1 MNFISDQSLGM
12 DEIKVLHNFL
22 SLPHKEA
29 TPMSITKAHGFLTA
43 VLSAPELIMPS
54 QWQSVLLGDEPN
66 FNTLDEAKH
75 LIELLCQFNN
85 QISRELRDDHP
96 FEPLLFTENRIV
108 PFKEASFELIGEW
121 CLGYLEGTKL
131 GPPFS
136 NEEEAMV
143 IIPFAHLA
151 GLVSFNDQKDK
162 DGNII
167 DDDTSLR
174 EKVRLDLPKLIKG
187 LFIAWQENR
196 KQNSVPNIFFDEFDD
211 FDFPEP
217 IRNDFKVGRNES
229 CLCGS
234 GKKYKRCC
242 LNKQKTMH

>member
-1 MNFISDQSLGM
+1 MNFISDQPLSM
-12 DEIKVLHNFL
+12 DEINSLHTFL
-22 SLPHKEA
+22 SLPHEEA
-29 TPMSITKAHGFLTA
+29 KPMSITKAHGFLTA
-43 VLSAPELIMPS
+43 VLSSPELIMPS
-54 QWQSVLLGDEPN
+54 QWQSALLGGQTN
-66 FNTLDEAKH
+66 FNTFDEAKKI
-75 LIELLCQFNN
+75 IELLSQFNN

-96 FEPLLFTENRIV
+96 FEPLLFTENRVV

-121 CLGYLEGTKL
+121 CQGYIEGTKL

-167 DDDTSLR
+167 DDDTTLR

-196 KQNSVPNIFFDEFDD
+196 KQKSTTFLNEFDD

-217 IRNDFKVGRNES
+217 IRNDFKIGRNEP
-229 CLCGS
+229 CPCGS
-234 GKKYKRCC
+234 NKKYKKCC
-242 LNKQKTMH
+242 LGKETLH